1 MPATASITVDTRC
14 GQVADPSQTR
24 CRRDQIAIAVQHGIA
39 QCIRRHRAQ
48 QVGGGPDGIIGACKA
63 DADDTIVRELRRTA
77 DSAADNK
84 T

>member
-1 MPATASITVDTRC
+1 
-14 GQVADPSQTR
+14 VA
-24 CRRDQIAIAVQHGIA
+24 
-39 QCIRRHRAQ
+39 
-48 QVGGGPDGIIGACKA
+48 GGPDGIIGACKA